1 MEDFAKARLEKDLAE
16 LKKLIDNHFAQRKKD
31 EEELDVLKSQI
42 DKRKDVRAKQI
53 EERARKQ
60 QEKMEREKE
69 EKIREEEEA
78 IKRKAEEEAKKKE
91 AMAAMSMNYS
101 GFMAKKQA
109 EARNRRGGADK
120 EKKKK
125 ILAERR
131 KALNV
136 DHMDGPKL
144 QEKAQELWKWLYQL
158 EVELIDVQDE
168 MVKTKY
174 WLNTNRKRYN
184 DNADK
189 KQTKKRR

>member
-1 MEDFAKARLEKDLAE
+1 MG
-16 LKKLIDNHFAQRKKD
+16 
-31 EEELDVLKSQI
+31 
-42 DKRKDVRAKQI
+42 
-53 EERARKQ
+53 
-60 QEKMEREKE
+60 
-69 EKIREEEEA
+69 KIREEEEA

-131 KALNV
+131 KPLNV
-136 DHMDGPKL
+136 DHMDSDKL

-158 EVELIDVQDE
+158 EFELVDIQNE
-168 MVKTKY
+168 MVTTKY